1 MVRINMEEIVDQ
13 LDDNFAQVLKAVVD
27 EIAPDNTADVRMIMR
42 IFRKRLERGFERWE
56 NVPDRCVDVGY

>member
-13 LDDNFAQVLKAVVD
+13 LDENFSQVLKAVVD

-56 NVPDRCVDVGY
+56 NVSNRCVDVGY